1 MSHCLPG
8 TDLYYL
14 PRDNLEPEKFKLIIS
29 PSHAWWR
36 IDSEYVFDN
45 RWSSADQYAAPRF

>member
-29 PSHAWWR
+29 PSHAGR
-36 IDSEYVFDN
+36 VLTMSTFLMTAGHRVF
-45 RWSSADQYAAPRF
+45 S

>member
-1 MSHCLPG
+1 MYEPLPAR

-29 PSHAWWR
+29 PSHARSR
-36 IDSEYVFDN
+36 IDDEYVLMTAGHRVF
-45 RWSSADQYAAPRF
+45 S